1 MMKTLV
7 ERAGF
12 KQILLESSKARRSAG
27 SAGEL
32 AAVPSEIAH
41 VALEQFHERR

>member
-12 KQILLESSKARRSAG
+12 KQILLESSKAQTSAG

-41 VALEQFHERR
+41 VAAWV